1 MNDRMNAA
9 GFSIHMGVRG
19 KLIVA
24 TLTLIVALVSLL
36 TALQIRNQQQSLE
49 DALSRHTTFL
59 LQVRQDK
66 SERLASRMRERIQD
80 MIGAFDPDLVRRYIQ
95 EAVRDFDEL
104 RYVILM
110 RDKVPVIAYGV
121 DLSPEL
127 RREIMVGDVGAFARR
142 QVKETTHEF
151 QVGGHAFL
159 EKIVPLKL
167 GEDYWGSLRLG
178 FGLDAL
184 NQELEASR
192 LYIEQKI
199 RDMIVQA
206 VISAV
211 AFLIVG
217 SLVMIWLA
225 GRWTRPVRK
234 LMQYSREL
242 SQGHFSAD
250 PHISIRT
257 DDEIGALA
265 ASIEEMGHNL
275 KAFYDRLEE
284 KVAERTREL
293 AEARDQAMAANRAKS
308 EFLANMSH
316 EIRTPLNAVIGLTHL
331 LLDTEL
337 TRQQRDYLTKI
348 LTAAEALLTI
358 INDILDFSKIEAGRM
373 ELERT
378 DFNLAGLL
386 ERLTGVLGVKVG
398 EKGLD
403 FIVDYASDVPMHLY
417 GDPLRLGQVLANL
430 INNAIKFTESGQIVV
445 TVENILQQKDEVVLR
460 FTVEDTGIGMD
471 KEQMSRIF
479 ASFTQA
485 DASTTR
491 KYGGTGLGLAICRQL
506 VSLMQ
511 GEIGVESEPGQG
523 SRFWFTARFGYR
535 GDVGFHWQKA
545 ASLRSLSIW
554 VADDNPRSREI
565 LVRYVRTFGFQAQ
578 GFGQIAQVRECMGT
592 DKAPDILIMD
602 WTMEDARGL
611 CEALREPA
619 SVPRPRILVLM
630 PVDQET
636 GRLQGEALG
645 VDGYLARP
653 VLPTRLF
660 VALHELFG
668 LKADLPGLPSMTRP
682 STIAPPDRLAG
693 LKVLVAEDN
702 EVNQQVLVG
711 LLQRAGVD
719 AVVVDDGR
727 KVLPTLQADDFD
739 ALLLDVQMP
748 GMDGLT
754 VARDVRR
761 HEKWAALPIIAVT
774 ANATAE
780 ERQKCLDAGMDGHIG
795 KPISP
800 AALYAV
806 LARLIPAQDRSPQSA
821 GPALPLQD
829 TIELPQVAGLD
840 VGDGL
845 QRVAGDSRAYAA
857 ILTKFVE
864 HHDDLPRRIEQ
875 LRQSRDRSALRRI
888 LHALKGVA
896 ANIGAKDISSLAAL
910 IENSLQQE
918 REWDCDEQLL
928 ELGGKLGSL
937 LRELQQW
944 SARVSMKSRGAGQ
957 GYDVS
962 MLRAE
967 LLRLRQLLE
976 ASDAHAVDVLDE
988 LHDALLGHVQVGEL
1002 ESLASLIHRYA
1013 FDEALKTLDGIIRRL
1028 PMSDESEQGE

>member
-1 MNDRMNAA
+1 MIPEA
-9 GFSIHMGVRG
+9 FPIHMGVRG

-24 TLTLIVALVSLL
+24 TLALIVALVSLL
-36 TALQIRNQQQSLE
+36 TALQIRNQKQSLE

-59 LQVRQDK
+59 LQVRQEK
-66 SERLASRMRERIQD
+66 SERLAGRMRERIQD

-95 EAVRDFDEL
+95 GAVRDFDEL

-142 QVKETTHEF
+142 QIKETTHEF

-167 GEDYWGSLRLG
+167 GDDYWGSLRLG

-250 PHISIRT
+250 PHISIHT

-265 ASIEEMGHNL
+265 ASIEEMGRNL
-275 KAFYDRLEE
+275 KAFYERLED

-378 DFNLAGLL
+378 DFNLADLL
-386 ERLTGVLGVKVG
+386 ERLTGVLAVKVG

-403 FIVDYASDVPMHLY
+403 FIVDCASDVPMHLH

-430 INNAIKFTESGQIVV
+430 INNAVKFTDTGQIVV
-445 TVENILQQKDEVVLR
+445 SVENVIQQKDEVVLR

-471 KEQMSRIF
+471 KEQTGRIF

-506 VSLMQ
+506 VSLMR

-523 SRFWFTARFGYR
+523 SRFWFSARFGYK
-535 GDVGFHWQKA
+535 GDVGFHWRKPP
-545 ASLRSLSIW
+545 SLRQLSIW

-565 LVRYVRTFGFQAQ
+565 LVRYVRTFGFEAL
-578 GFGQIAQVRECMGT
+578 GFGEIAQIRQRMAAGA
-592 DKAPDILIMD
+592 APDVLVMD
-602 WTMEDARGL
+602 WTMDDARGL

-619 SVPRPRILVLM
+619 SVPRPKILVLLPM
-630 PVDQET
+630 DQEVA
-636 GRLQGEALG
+636 RRQGEVLG

-660 VALHELFG
+660 AALHELFG
-668 LKADLPGLPSMTRP
+668 LKAELPGLPSMARP
-682 STIAPPDRLAG
+682 SIVEPPDRLAG
-693 LKVLVAEDN
+693 IRVLVAEDN
-702 EVNQQVLVG
+702 EINQQVLVG
-711 LLQRAGVD
+711 LLRRAGADV
-719 AVVVDDGR
+719 VVVDDGR
-727 KVLPTLQADDFD
+727 KVLPALQSQHYD

-748 GMDGLT
+748 GLDGLS
-754 VARDVRR
+754 VARQVRR
-761 HEKWAALPIIAVT
+761 HEQWSAMPIIAVT

-780 ERQKCLDAGMDGHIG
+780 ERQKCLGAGMDGHIG
-795 KPISP
+795 KPVSP

-806 LARLIPAQDRSPQSA
+806 LSRLVPAKGSVRSTGSV
-821 GPALPLQD
+821 ALASNM
-829 TIELPQVAGLD
+829 TALPQVAGLD
-840 VGDGL
+840 VADGL
-845 QRVAGDSRAYAA
+845 QRVAGDARAYAA
-857 ILTKFVE
+857 ILAKFVQ
-864 HHDDLPRRIEQ
+864 HHANLPRRIED
-875 LRQSRDRSALRRI
+875 LRQRRDRSALERI

-896 ANIGAKDISSLAAL
+896 ANIGAREIASMAAR
-910 IENSLQQE
+910 IESRLRQDAKA
-918 REWDCDEQLL
+918 WDVDQALV
-928 ELGGKLGSL
+928 ELGEKLDKL
-937 LRELQQW
+937 LRELEHW
-944 SARVSMKSRGAGQ
+944 CRHPDVGSGGSEACT
-957 GYDVS
+957 DVS
-962 MLRAE
+962 MLKAE
-967 LLRLRQLLE
+967 LLRLRQLLMD
-976 ASDAHAVDVLDE
+976 SDAHAVDVLDE
-988 LHDALLGHVQVGEL
+988 LHEALAGHVRAGEL
-1002 ESLASLIHRYA
+1002 ESLAGLIHRYA
-1013 FDEALKTLDGIIRRL
+1013 FDEALEALDELIRRL
-1028 PMSDESEQGE
+1028 PASDETDQGE